1 MHKLK
6 NMLYS
11 KIPWAQIVG
20 MRNILVH
27 EYFAIDLE
35 EIWSTVEKDLPKL
48 KDSIKLILEK
58 MEV

>member
-1 MHKLK
+1 
-6 NMLYS
+6 MLYS
-11 KIPWAQIVG
+11 EIPWAQIVA

>member
-1 MHKLK
+1 
-6 NMLYS
+6 MLYS
-11 KIPWAQIVG
+11 EIPRAQIVG

-27 EYFAIDLE
+27 EYFAINLD
-35 EIWSTVEKDLPKL
+35 EIWSIVKKDSLKL

>member
-6 NMLYS
+6 IIFYP
-11 KIPWAQIVG
+11 KIPWAQIVA

-35 EIWSTVEKDLPKL
+35 EIWFTIEKDLPKL